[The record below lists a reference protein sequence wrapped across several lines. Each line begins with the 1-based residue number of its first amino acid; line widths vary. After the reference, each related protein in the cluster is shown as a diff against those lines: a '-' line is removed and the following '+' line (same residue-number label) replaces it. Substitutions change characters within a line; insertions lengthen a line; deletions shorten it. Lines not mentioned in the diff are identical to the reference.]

1 MPLRKASAPPA
12 ASGNQPIHDT
22 FFFILAAKT
31 SVLCPS
37 VARHPQQ
44 NKTQYL
50 LPNSHCQF
58 PSLWQHT
65 ALTELH
71 PFVGFSPV
79 DRTGLPPVPQPL
91 TRRSSDQRWQFFTEA
106 PPPQTVEQRRPPPTV
121 IIMVFAFHRVS
132 AQSVQPA
139 GLEISHRNYEDY
151 TTSLAHFYALLTQRC
166 FFEASPPQRPPA
178 PADPHFFQRDA
189 QRAQRLMM
197 AAFN

>member
-1 MPLRKASAPPA
+1 MTVFFLHLSRKDVRPLSVSCSTSATKQDPISASQLTLSISVPLAAHRTDWVASICWLFSSRSVGAPTCSA
-12 ASGNQPIHDT
+12 TSNKKIERASGGSFSQ
-22 FFFILAAKT
+22 K
-31 SVLCPS
+31 
-37 VARHPQQ
+37 RH
-44 NKTQYL
+44 
-50 LPNSHCQF
+50 
-58 PSLWQHT
+58 
-65 ALTELH
+65 
-71 PFVGFSPV
+71 
-79 DRTGLPPVPQPL
+79 R
-91 TRRSSDQRWQFFTEA
+91 
-106 PPPQTVEQRRPPPTV
+106 QTVEQRRPPPTV